1 MVPKL
6 VNFSLEHGVR
16 RGVGARQYDCSAIGE
31 GDGNWR
37 RRVRNGSKE
46 LAFGRAT
53 VNQGSL
59 ALALPWLSKDLTIW
73 QQARINGVGAAT
85 DSQEERTGDQRR
97 GSSGVGAAMNGWAT
111 NESDDDNQ
119 GARQR

>member
-16 RGVGARQYDCSAIGE
+16 RGVGARQFIIGE

-53 VNQGSL
+53 VN
-59 ALALPWLSKDLTIW
+59 
-73 QQARINGVGAAT
+73 
-85 DSQEERTGDQRR
+85 
-97 GSSGVGAAMNGWAT
+97 
-111 NESDDDNQ
+111 
-119 GARQR
+119 